1 MELLGSSEFAEPKQY
16 CRTGAGEDPWIS
28 AGDHPDKIVYGEMSW
43 ANHHIGQDGS
53 TDALAAGGSNVSW
66 FPRFG
71 PRLLEISLTRK
82 ALLSRSGLTRSHS
95 P

>member
-53 TDALAAGGSNVSW
+53 TDALAAGGSNVS
-66 FPRFG
+66 
-71 PRLLEISLTRK
+71 
-82 ALLSRSGLTRSHS
+82 
-95 P
+95 